1 MSTPHEQPSRTPSSA
16 PPPTPVSDLSPVT
29 SEPVVEE
36 QVTQER
42 YALLE
47 QLEDWLEGPMLVLGF
62 FWLVL
67 LVVELLWSLSPGLQ
81 MVGSVIWVL
90 FIVDFVIK
98 LVLAPERGRYIAK
111 NWLTVIALLVP
122 ALRVFRVARFVRVL
136 RMARATRG
144 LSLLRVVSSLNR
156 GMKALG
162 RAMSRRGFGYVV
174 LLTVIVAVVGAA
186 GMFFFERNQPEGPG
200 FGSYS
205 NALWWTA
212 MLMTTL
218 GSGYWPESAE
228 GRILCFLLSLY
239 AFAVFGYVTATLAT
253 FFIGRDAEDEE
264 AELASAKAVARLQR
278 DVDRLLEALQVA
290 DGPATGA
297 AGSERDPTV

>member
-1 MSTPHEQPSRTPSSA
+1 MSPSDDRASGTTPDPLVDEQL
-16 PPPTPVSDLSPVT
+16 D
-29 SEPVVEE
+29 E
-36 QVTQER
+36 QVKQER
-42 YALLE
+42 YAVLE

-62 FWLVL
+62 VWLVL

-81 MVGSVIWVL
+81 LLGSVIWVL

-98 LVLAPERGRYIAK
+98 LVLAPERGRYMAR

-122 ALRVFRVARFVRVL
+122 ALRVFRIVRFVRVL
-136 RMARATRG
+136 GMARATRG

-156 GMKALG
+156 GMKTLG
-162 RAMSRRGFGYVV
+162 RTMSRRGFGYVV
-174 LLTVIVAVVGAA
+174 MLTLIVAVVGAA

-200 FGSYS
+200 FGTYG

-228 GRILCFLLSLY
+228 GRILCFMLSLY

-264 AELASAKAVARLQR
+264 AELASAKAVAQLQR
-278 DVDRLLEALQVA
+278 DVNRLLAALAVQETPRA
-290 DGPATGA
+290 GEPGAGEPAPDQDRA
-297 AGSERDPTV
+297 S

>member
-1 MSTPHEQPSRTPSSA
+1 M
-16 PPPTPVSDLSPVT
+16 PTPDEHARDTTPDPLVD
-29 SEPVVEE
+29 E
-36 QVTQER
+36 QVKQER
-42 YALLE
+42 YAVLE

-62 FWLVL
+62 VWLVL

-81 MVGSVIWVL
+81 LLGSVIWVL

-98 LVLAPERGRYIAK
+98 LVLAPERGRYMAR

-122 ALRVFRVARFVRVL
+122 ALRVFRIVRFVRVL
-136 RMARATRG
+136 GMARATRG

-156 GMKALG
+156 GMKTLG
-162 RAMSRRGFGYVV
+162 RTMSRRGFGYVV
-174 LLTVIVAVVGAA
+174 MLTLIVAVVGAA

-200 FGSYS
+200 FGTYA

-218 GSGYWPESAE
+218 GSGYWPESPE
-228 GRILCFLLSLY
+228 GRILCFMLSLY

-264 AELASAKAVARLQR
+264 AELASAKAVAQLQR
-278 DVDRLLEALQVA
+278 DVNRLLVALAVQEAPRAGGPGA
-290 DGPATGA
+290 DQDRV
-297 AGSERDPTV
+297 S

>member
-1 MSTPHEQPSRTPSSA
+1 M
-16 PPPTPVSDLSPVT
+16 PTPDEHARDTTPDPLVD
-29 SEPVVEE
+29 E
-36 QVTQER
+36 QVKQER
-42 YALLE
+42 YAVLE

-62 FWLVL
+62 VWLVL

-81 MVGSVIWVL
+81 LLGSVIWVL

-98 LVLAPERGRYIAK
+98 LVLAPERGRYMAR

-122 ALRVFRVARFVRVL
+122 ALRVFRIVRFVRVL
-136 RMARATRG
+136 GMARATRG

-156 GMKALG
+156 GMKTLG
-162 RAMSRRGFGYVV
+162 RTMSRRGFGYVV
-174 LLTVIVAVVGAA
+174 MLTLIVAVVGAA

-200 FGSYS
+200 FGTYA

-218 GSGYWPESAE
+218 GSGYWPESPE
-228 GRILCFLLSLY
+228 GRILCFMLSLY

-264 AELASAKAVARLQR
+264 AELASAKAVAQLQR
-278 DVDRLLEALQVA
+278 DVNRLVAALALQESPRAGGPGA
-290 DGPATGA
+290 DQDRV
-297 AGSERDPTV
+297 S